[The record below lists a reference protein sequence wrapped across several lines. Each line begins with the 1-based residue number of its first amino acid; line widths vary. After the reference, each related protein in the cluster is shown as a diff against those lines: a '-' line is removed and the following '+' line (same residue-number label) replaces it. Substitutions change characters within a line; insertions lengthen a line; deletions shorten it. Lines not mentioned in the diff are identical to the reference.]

1 MATILIKNGRVWDGE
16 RFLRADVLTAGDIIA
31 KIEPDISAPADFVF
45 DAEGMTV
52 SAGLVDLHAH
62 LRVTPDDVY
71 GIQAE
76 MSCFPFGVTAAADA
90 GRIEGERVVMDSF
103 MLKNLV
109 FVSACIKNDR
119 VEPER
124 TLEAL
129 RRFGDKVAG
138 IKVYFDTDTGEV
150 KSIAPLKEVCELA
163 RSLGLRVMV
172 HCTGSPTPMSEVLGV
187 LREGDILTHAFHGGI
202 GNAGEDDFES
212 MRAAQARGVIID
224 AGMAGHVHTDFEVMR
239 RAIESGVIPNTVS
252 TDITKLSAY
261 MRGGRYG
268 MTACMSISR
277 LLGLSEESIF
287 RAVTAA
293 PAEALGKGDEW
304 GRLAVG
310 RRADIA
316 VLNYTDE
323 GFDLTDKAGNRIHS
337 TEGYR
342 CALTVSDGQVVFRD

>member
-16 RFLRADVLTAGDIIA
+16 RFLRADVLTAGDRIA
-31 KIEPDISAPADFVF
+31 KIEPNISAPADFVF
-45 DAEGMTV
+45 DAEGKTV

-90 GRIEGERVVMDSF
+90 GRIEGERIVMDSF

-119 VEPER
+119 VEPKR
-124 TLEAL
+124 TLEAA

-138 IKVYFDTDTGEV
+138 IKVYFDSGSGEV
-150 KSIAPLKEVCELA
+150 RSIAPLKEACELA
-163 RSLGLRVMV
+163 HSLGLRVMV
-172 HCTGSPTPMSEVLGV
+172 HCTGSPTPMSEVLEA
-187 LREGDILTHAFHGGI
+187 LSEGDILTHAFHGGE
-202 GNAGEDDFES
+202 NTAAENDFEGLKK
-212 MRAAQARGVIID
+212 AQARGVIID
-224 AGMAGHVHTDFEVMR
+224 AGMAGHVHTDFAVMR
-239 RAIESGVIPNTVS
+239 KAIQCGFIPDTIS

-261 MRGGRYG
+261 TRGGRYG

-277 LLGLSEESIF
+277 LLGLSEEDIF
-287 RAVTAA
+287 RCVTSA
-293 PAEALGKGDEW
+293 PARILGKGDEW
-304 GRLAVG
+304 GSLAVG

-316 VLNYTDE
+316 VLDYTDE
-323 GFDLTDKAGNRIHS
+323 EFDLTDKAGNRVHS

-342 CALTVSDGQVVFRD
+342 CVLTVSDGQIVFRD